1 MNYNFVKEKN
11 IRRVLIFLAQ
21 PTERLNL
28 PILEKI

>member
-1 MNYNFVKEKN
+1 MNYDFVKEK

-21 PTERLNL
+21 PTGRLNL